1 MIVLDNQ
8 MSGNGHKKK
17 FDFKNLVVELM
28 DPDKQNEIDLDF
40 SGEKRHQIPQ
50 WQQVILHLNKQNLL

>member
-1 MIVLDNQ
+1 MSATDN
-8 MSGNGHKKK
+8 KKK
-17 FDFKNLVVELM
+17 FDLKNLVVELM